1 MSTSKKM
8 DKLIDVYS
16 YNGMQL
22 SKKKE
27 RIAETHNNM
36 DDSHRHYSELMNER
50 VHLY

>member
-1 MSTSKKM
+1 M

-16 YNGMQL
+16 YNRMQL
-22 SKKKE
+22 IILLKKE

-36 DDSHRHYSELMNER
+36 DDSHRHYSELKNER